1 MKAFTDLYYELDA
14 TTKTLPKVEALTN
27 YFLRTRPEDSIWAI
41 ALLVGNRPKR
51 PVKTSDLKAWATEL
65 AGVPDWLFD
74 DSYSVVGDLAE
85 TITLLIN
92 SKSERGAEISLNEL
106 MRELEVIAS
115 LSDIEKKERVL
126 GYWKNLAPQELYI
139 FNKLITGAF
148 RVGVSK
154 LLLFK
159 ALSKAYHIDEKV
171 IAHRFIGNW
180 KPGDTALLDLL
191 KEDEF
196 SDSISRPYPFCLAY
210 ALDVELSTLGNMED
224 WQIERKYD
232 GIRGQIIV
240 RNKELFVW
248 SRGEELLTDKFP
260 EFEDLRD
267 YLPDGTV
274 IDGEILP
281 IVDGEI
287 KSFNQM
293 QKRTTRKALTKKI
306 LQEIPLKMVCYDLL
320 EKDGKDLRDLP
331 LQERRRLLEE
341 VVIHSKAYNASLM
354 LAPLLSCD
362 AWENLDHLRN
372 EAKAVGCEGLMLKRK
387 DSNYETGRKR
397 GKWWKWKVDPYSVDA
412 VLIYAQAGHG
422 RRANLFTDYTFAV
435 WDGDALVPFTKAYS
449 GLTDKEII
457 EVDAWI
463 KKNTLE
469 KFGPVRSVT
478 PHWVFEIAFEGI
490 NESPRHKSGIA
501 LRFPRI
507 ARWRKDKPLSEAN
520 TKQDLLNL
528 LHASR

>member
-14 TTKTLPKVEALTN
+14 TTKTISKVEALTR
-27 YFLRTRPEDSIWAI
+27 YFLRTKPEDSIWAI

-92 SKSERGAEISLNEL
+92 SRSETVSEISLNEL
-106 MRELEVIAS
+106 MREFERLAP
-115 LSDIEKKERVL
+115 LSDAEKKEYVL
-126 GYWKNLAPQELYI
+126 GYWKSLAPQELYI

-154 LLLFK
+154 LLVFK
-159 ALSKAYHIDEKV
+159 ALSKAYQIEEKV

-180 KPGDTALLDLL
+180 KPTDTSLLDLL

-196 SDSISRPYPFCLAY
+196 LDATSRPYPFCLAY
-210 ALDVELSTLGNMED
+210 ALDVELSTLGNIGD

-240 RNKELFVW
+240 RSKELFVW

-260 EFEDLRD
+260 EFEELKD

-281 IVDGEI
+281 IVNGGI
-287 KSFNQM
+287 RSFNQM

-320 EKDGKDLRDLP
+320 EQDGKDLRDLP

-341 VVIHSKAYNASLM
+341 VVTTSKAYHSSLV
-354 LAPLLSCD
+354 LAPLLFCD
-362 AWENLDHLRN
+362 AWENLDQLRN
-372 EAKAVGCEGLMLKRK
+372 EAKATGCEGLMLKRK

-397 GKWWKWKVDPYSVDA
+397 GKWWKWKVDPYSIDA

-507 ARWRKDKPLSEAN
+507 ARWRKDKPVSEAN

-528 LHASR
+528 LHANK

>member
-1 MKAFTDLYYELDA
+1 MKAFADLYYELDA
-14 TTKTLPKVEALTN
+14 TTKTTPKVEALTQ
-27 YFLRTRPEDSIWAI
+27 YFLHTKPEDSIWAI

-51 PVKTSDLKAWATEL
+51 PIKTSDLKLWSAAL
-65 AGVPDWLFD
+65 ANVPEWLFD

-92 SKSERGAEISLNEL
+92 SKSENVSDVSLNEL
-106 MRELEVIAS
+106 MREFESFAK
-115 LSDIEKKERVL
+115 LSDDQKKEIVL
-126 GYWKNLAPQELYI
+126 NYWNTLSPRELYI

-154 LLLFK
+154 LLVFK
-159 ALSKAYHIDEKV
+159 ALAKAYGIDEKV

-180 KPGDTALLDLL
+180 KPTNTLLTDLL

-196 SDSISRPYPFCLAY
+196 SDSTSRPYPFCLAY
-210 ALDVELSTLGNMED
+210 ALDVELKSLGDIQD
-224 WQIERKYD
+224 WQIEQKYD

-240 RNKELFVW
+240 RHRQLFVW

-260 EFEDLRD
+260 EFNELIEF
-267 YLPDGTV
+267 LPDGTL

-281 IVDGEI
+281 IVEGQI

-306 LQEIPLKMVCYDLL
+306 LQDIPLKMVCYDLL

-331 LQERRRLLEE
+331 LEERRKLLEE
-341 VVIHSKAYNASLM
+341 IVIHSKAFNSSLV
-354 LAPLLSCD
+354 LAPILQCD
-362 AWENLDHLRN
+362 AWENLNTLRN
-372 EAKAVGCEGLMLKRK
+372 QAKAVGCEGLMLKRK

-397 GKWWKWKVDPYSVDA
+397 GKWWKWKVDPYSIDA
-412 VLIYAQAGHG
+412 VLIYAQSGHG

-435 WDGDALVPFTKAYS
+435 WDGDVLVPFTKAYS

-457 EVDAWI
+457 EVDAWV
-463 KKNTLE
+463 KKNTIE

-528 LHASR
+528 LHTNR

>member
-1 MKAFTDLYYELDA
+1 MKGFTDLYYELDA
-14 TTKTLPKVEALTN
+14 TTKTLPKVEALTR
-27 YFLRTRPEDSIWAI
+27 YFLRTSPEDTIWAI
-41 ALLVGNRPKR
+41 ALLIGNRPKR

-65 AGVPDWLFD
+65 AEVPAWLFD

-92 SKSERGAEISLNEL
+92 STVSTASQTSLNAL
-106 MRELEVIAS
+106 MREFEL
-115 LSDIEKKERVL
+115 LSKQSDPEKKERVL
-126 GYWKNLAPQELYI
+126 AYWKSLAPQELYI

-154 LLLFK
+154 LLVFK
-159 ALSKAYHIDEKV
+159 ALAKAYQIDEKV
-171 IAHRFIGNW
+171 IAHRFMGNW
-180 KPGDTALLDLL
+180 KPANTPLQDLL
-191 KEDEF
+191 KEDAF
-196 SDSISRPYPFCLAY
+196 ADAGSRPYPFCLAY
-210 ALDVELSTLGNMED
+210 ALDVELNTLGNIED
-224 WQIERKYD
+224 WQIEYKYD

-240 RNKELFVW
+240 RNNELFVW

-260 EFEDLRD
+260 EFEALKHC
-267 YLPDGTV
+267 LPNGTV

-281 IVDGEI
+281 IVNGEI
-287 KSFNQM
+287 RSFNQM

-331 LQERRRLLEE
+331 LQERRQLLED
-341 VVIHSKAYNASLM
+341 VLMRSGACQSSLII
-354 LAPLLSCD
+354 APVLSRD
-362 AWENLDHLRN
+362 AWKDLDRLRN
-372 EAKAVGCEGLMLKRK
+372 EAKTAGCEGLMLKRR

-397 GKWWKWKVDPYSVDA
+397 GKWWKWKVEPYTIDA

-449 GLTDKEII
+449 GLTDKEMV

-463 KKNTLE
+463 KKNTIE

-528 LHASR
+528 LHANR

>member
-1 MKAFTDLYYELDA
+1 MKAFTELYYELDA
-14 TTKTLPKVEALTN
+14 TTKTLPKVEALTR
-27 YFLRTRPEDSIWAI
+27 YFLRTKPEDSIWAI

-51 PVKTSDLKAWATEL
+51 PVKSSDLKAWATDL
-65 AGVPDWLFD
+65 AGIPEWLFG

-92 SKSERGAEISLNEL
+92 STSDKVSEISLNEL
-106 MRELEVIAS
+106 MRELGAMAS
-115 LSDIEKKERVL
+115 LTDAEKKERVL
-126 GYWKNLAPQELYI
+126 GYWKTLAPQELYV

-154 LLLFK
+154 LLVFK
-159 ALSKAYHIDEKV
+159 ALSKAYQIEEKV

-180 KPGDTALLDLL
+180 KPTDTSLLDLL

-196 SDSISRPYPFCLAY
+196 LDATSRPYPFCLAY
-210 ALDVELSTLGNMED
+210 ALDVEWSALGRIED

-260 EFEDLRD
+260 EFEELKHD
-267 YLPDGTV
+267 LPDGTV

-281 IVDGEI
+281 IVNGKI
-287 KSFNQM
+287 RSFNQM

-306 LQEIPLKMVCYDLL
+306 LQEVPLKMVCYDLL

-341 VVIHSKAYNASLM
+341 VVTNSKACNSSLV
-354 LAPLLSCD
+354 LAPLLSCN
-362 AWENLDHLRN
+362 AWEKLDQLRN

-435 WDGDALVPFTKAYS
+435 WDGDVLVPFTKAYS

-520 TKQDLLNL
+520 TKEDLLNL
-528 LHASR
+528 LHASQ

>member
-1 MKAFTDLYYELDA
+1 MKGFTELYHELDA
-14 TTKTLPKVEALTN
+14 TTKTLPKVEALTT
-27 YFLRTRPEDSIWAI
+27 YFLSTEPEDSIWAI

-51 PVKTSDLKAWATEL
+51 PIKTGDLKTWAMEL
-65 AGVPDWLFD
+65 AHVPDWLFD

-92 SKSERGAEISLNEL
+92 SKSQEVSELSLNEL
-106 MRELEVIAS
+106 MREFEEIAR
-115 LSDIEKKERVL
+115 LSDSEKKERVL
-126 GYWKNLAPQELYI
+126 SYWKKLSPQELYI

-154 LLLFK
+154 LLVFK
-159 ALSKAYHIDEKV
+159 ALAKAYHIDEKV

-180 KPGDTALLDLL
+180 KPTDTSLLDLL

-196 SDSISRPYPFCLAY
+196 SDSVSRPYPFCLAY
-210 ALDVELSTLGNMED
+210 ALDVDLSTLGNIHD

-240 RNKELFVW
+240 RHKELFVW

-260 EFEDLRD
+260 EFEELRN

-281 IVDGEI
+281 IVNGDI

-306 LQEIPLKMVCYDLL
+306 LQDIPLEMVCYDLL

-331 LQERRRLLEE
+331 LQERRKLLEE
-341 VVIHSKAYNASLM
+341 VVTHSKAFHSSLI

-362 AWENLDHLRN
+362 AWEHLDTLRN
-372 EAKAVGCEGLMLKRK
+372 EAKTVGCEGLMLKRK

-397 GKWWKWKVDPYSVDA
+397 GKWWKWKVDPYSIDA

-435 WDGDALVPFTKAYS
+435 WDGDVLVPFTKAYS
-449 GLTDKEII
+449 GLTDKEIF
-457 EVDAWI
+457 EVDNWV
-463 KKNTLE
+463 KKNTIE

-507 ARWRKDKPLSEAN
+507 SRWRKDKPLSEAN

-528 LHASR
+528 LHANR

>member
-1 MKAFTDLYYELDA
+1 MA
-14 TTKTLPKVEALTN
+14 N
-27 YFLRTRPEDSIWAI
+27 
-41 ALLVGNRPKR
+41 
-51 PVKTSDLKAWATEL
+51 VKE
-65 AGVPDWLFD
+65 WLFD
-74 DSYSVVGDLAE
+74 DAYSVVGDLAE

-92 SKSERGAEISLNEL
+92 SKSETSSAISLNDM
-106 MRELEVIAS
+106 MREFES
-115 LSDIEKKERVL
+115 FSKLSDEEKKEKIL
-126 GYWKNLAPQELYI
+126 TYWNQLPPRELYI

-154 LLLFK
+154 LLVFK
-159 ALSKAYHIDEKV
+159 ALAKAYHIDEKV

-180 KPGDTALLDLL
+180 KPTDTSLTDLL

-196 SDSISRPYPFCLAY
+196 SDTTSRPYPFCLAY
-210 ALDVELSTLGNMED
+210 ALDFELTDLGDISD

-240 RNKELFVW
+240 RNKQLFVW

-260 EFEDLRD
+260 EFNELIEA
-267 YLPDGTV
+267 LPDGTV
-274 IDGEILP
+274 MDGEILP
-281 IVDGEI
+281 IVNGQI
-287 KSFNQM
+287 KSFNEM
-293 QKRTTRKALTKKI
+293 QKRTTRKAITKKI
-306 LQEIPLKMVCYDLL
+306 LQDIPLKMVCYDLL

-331 LQERRRLLEE
+331 LEARRQLLEDI
-341 VVIHSKAYNASLM
+341 VMNSKAFNSSLV
-354 LAPLLSCD
+354 LAPLLHCD
-362 AWENLDHLRN
+362 QWEHLNALRN
-372 EAKAVGCEGLMLKRK
+372 EAKSVGCEGLMLKRK

-397 GKWWKWKVDPYSVDA
+397 GKWWKWKVDPYSIDA
-412 VLIYAQAGHG
+412 VLIYAQSGHG

-435 WDGDALVPFTKAYS
+435 WDGDVLVPFTKAYS
-449 GLTDKEII
+449 GLTDKEIF
-457 EVDAWI
+457 EVDAWV
-463 KKNTLE
+463 KKNTIE

-507 ARWRKDKPLSEAN
+507 SRWRKDKPLAEAN

-528 LHASR
+528 LHAAP

>member
-14 TTKTLPKVEALTN
+14 TTKTIPKVEALTH
-27 YFLRTRPEDSIWAI
+27 YFLRTKPEDSIWAI

-92 SKSERGAEISLNEL
+92 SKSGKVSEISLNDL
-106 MRELEVIAS
+106 MREFEVIAS
-115 LSDIEKKERVL
+115 LNDAEKKERVL
-126 GYWKNLAPQELYI
+126 GYWKSLAPQELYI

-154 LLLFK
+154 LLVFK
-159 ALSKAYHIDEKV
+159 GLSKAYQIEEKV

-180 KPGDTALLDLL
+180 KPTDTSLLDLL

-196 SDSISRPYPFCLAY
+196 LDASSRPYPFCLAY
-210 ALDVELSTLGNMED
+210 ALDVDLSTLGNIAD

-260 EFEDLRD
+260 EFEELKD

-331 LQERRRLLEE
+331 LLERRNLLEE
-341 VVIHSKAYNASLM
+341 VVTNSKAYNSSLI

-362 AWENLDHLRN
+362 AWENLDELRN

-397 GKWWKWKVDPYSVDA
+397 GKWWKWKVDPYSIDA

-507 ARWRKDKPLSEAN
+507 ARWRKDKPLAEAN

-528 LHASR
+528 LHANQ

>member
-1 MKAFTDLYYELDA
+1 MKGFTDLYYELDA

-27 YFLRTRPEDSIWAI
+27 YFLRTKSEDSIWAI
-41 ALLVGNRPKR
+41 ALLIGNRPKR
-51 PVKTSDLKAWATEL
+51 PVRTSDLKVWATEL
-65 AGVPDWLFD
+65 AGIPNWLFD

-92 SKSERGAEISLNEL
+92 SRSQSVSEISLNEL
-106 MRELEVIAS
+106 MRELEQISGLNDTEKKARVIA
-115 LSDIEKKERVL
+115 
-126 GYWKNLAPQELYI
+126 YWKLLSPQELYI

-154 LLLFK
+154 LLVFK
-159 ALSKAYHIDEKV
+159 ALAKAYHIDEKV

-180 KPGDTALLDLL
+180 KPAGTTLTELL
-191 KEDEF
+191 KENEF
-196 SDSISRPYPFCLAY
+196 SDATSRPYPFCLAY
-210 ALDVELSTLGNMED
+210 ALDVEPATLGNITD

-232 GIRGQIIV
+232 GIRGQVIV
-240 RNKELFVW
+240 RNGELFVW

-260 EFEDLRD
+260 EFDELKTL
-267 YLPDGTV
+267 LPNGMV

-281 IVDGEI
+281 IVNGEI
-287 KSFNQM
+287 RSFNQM
-293 QKRTTRKALTKKI
+293 QKRTTRKVLTKKI

-320 EKDGKDLRDLP
+320 EKDGEDLRDRP
-331 LQERRRLLEE
+331 LQERRHLLEE
-341 VVIHSKAYNASLM
+341 VLFNSKAYNSSLL

-362 AWENLDHLRN
+362 AWEYLDKLRN
-372 EAKAVGCEGLMLKRK
+372 EAKSVGCEGLMLKRK

-397 GKWWKWKVDPYSVDA
+397 GKWWKWKVDPYSIDA

-435 WDGDALVPFTKAYS
+435 WDGDVLVPFTKAYS

-457 EVDAWI
+457 EADAWI
-463 KKNTLE
+463 KKNTIE

-507 ARWRKDKPLSEAN
+507 SRWRKDKSLKEAN

-528 LHASR
+528 LHARP

>member
-1 MKAFTDLYYELDA
+1 MRGFTELYDELDA

-51 PVKTSDLKAWATEL
+51 PVKTSELKAWATEL
-65 AGVPDWLFD
+65 AGVSGWLFD

-92 SKSERGAEISLNEL
+92 SQSETVSEISLNEL
-106 MRELEVIAS
+106 MREFEEIAK
-115 LSDIEKKERVL
+115 LSDAEKKERVMA
-126 GYWKNLAPQELYI
+126 YWKILSPRELYI

-154 LLLFK
+154 LLVFK
-159 ALSKAYHIDEKV
+159 ALAKAYHIDEKV

-180 KPGDTALLDLL
+180 KPTDTSLLDLL

-210 ALDVELSTLGNMED
+210 ALDVKLSTLGTIED

-240 RNKELFVW
+240 RNQELFVW

-260 EFEDLRD
+260 EFEELRD
-267 YLPDGTV
+267 YLPNGTV

-281 IVDGEI
+281 IVNGEI
-287 KSFNQM
+287 RSFNQM

-306 LQEIPLKMVCYDLL
+306 LQDIPLKMVCYDLL

-341 VVIHSKAYNASLM
+341 VVMNSKAYNSSLV

-362 AWENLDHLRN
+362 AWEHLDELRN
-372 EAKAVGCEGLMLKRK
+372 EAKTVGCEGLMLKRK

-397 GKWWKWKVDPYSVDA
+397 GKWWKWKVDPYSIDA

-435 WDGDALVPFTKAYS
+435 WDGDVLVPFTKAYS

-457 EVDAWI
+457 EVDAWV
-463 KKNTLE
+463 KKNTIE

-528 LHASR
+528 LHANR

>member
-1 MKAFTDLYYELDA
+1 MRGFTDLYYELDA
-14 TTKTLPKVEALTN
+14 TTKTSSKVETLTR
-27 YFLRTRPEDSIWAI
+27 YFLSAKPEDSIWAI
-41 ALLVGNRPKR
+41 ALLIGNRPKR
-51 PVKTSDLKAWATEL
+51 PVKTNDLKAWATEL
-65 AGVPDWLFD
+65 AGIPAWLFD
-74 DSYSVVGDLAE
+74 DAYSVVGDLAE
-85 TITLLIN
+85 TITLLID
-92 SKSERGAEISLNEL
+92 SQSVAGSATGLNEL
-106 MRELEVIAS
+106 MQELQTISV
-115 LSDIEKKERVL
+115 LPDTGKKEKILSYWRVL
-126 GYWKNLAPQELYI
+126 PPRELYI

-154 LLLFK
+154 LLVFK
-159 ALSKAYHIDEKV
+159 ALAKAYGIDEKV

-180 KPGDTALLDLL
+180 KPDTISLTDLL
-191 KEDEF
+191 KEDETG
-196 SDSISRPYPFCLAY
+196 DTISRPYPFCLAY
-210 ALDVELSTLGNMED
+210 ALDVELESLGSIEE

-240 RNKELFVW
+240 RRGELFVW

-260 EFEDLRD
+260 EFGELTSC
-267 YLPDGTV
+267 LPDGTV

-281 IVDGEI
+281 IVDGQI
-287 KSFNQM
+287 RSFNQM

-331 LQERRRLLEE
+331 LQERRRSLEDI
-341 VVIHSKAYNASLM
+341 VVGSKAWHSSLE
-354 LAPLLSCD
+354 LAPLLHAGAWSELD
-362 AWENLDHLRN
+362 ALRN
-372 EAKAVGCEGLMLKRK
+372 DAKAVGCEGLMLKRK

-397 GKWWKWKVDPYSVDA
+397 GKWWKWKVDPYSIDA

-435 WDGDALVPFTKAYS
+435 WDGDVLVPFTKAYS
-449 GLTDKEII
+449 GLTDKELI
-457 EVDAWI
+457 ELDAWI
-463 KKNTLE
+463 KRNTIE

-507 ARWRKDKPLSEAN
+507 SRWRRDKALSEAN
-520 TKQDLLNL
+520 TKKDLLNL
-528 LHASR
+528 LHATS

>member
-1 MKAFTDLYYELDA
+1 MKGFTDLYYELDA

-27 YFLRTRPEDSIWAI
+27 YFLRTKPEDSIWAI

-51 PVKTSDLKAWATEL
+51 PVKTNDLKAWATEL
-65 AGVPDWLFD
+65 AGISNWLFD
-74 DSYSVVGDLAE
+74 DAYSVVGDLAE

-92 SKSERGAEISLNEL
+92 SRSESVSETTLNQL
-106 MRELEVIAS
+106 MRELEEIS
-115 LSDIEKKERVL
+115 MLGDDEKKARIL
-126 GYWKNLAPQELYI
+126 AYWNILSPRELYI

-154 LLLFK
+154 LLVFK
-159 ALSKAYHIDEKV
+159 ALAKAYQIDEKV

-180 KPGDTALLDLL
+180 KPGNTNLNDLL
-191 KEDEF
+191 KENETADA
-196 SDSISRPYPFCLAY
+196 SSRPYPFCLAY
-210 ALDVELSTLGNMED
+210 ALDVGLDSLGDIGE
-224 WQIERKYD
+224 WQVERKYD

-240 RNKELFVW
+240 RHDELFVW

-260 EFEDLRD
+260 EFDELRAW
-267 YLPDGTV
+267 LPNGTV

-281 IVDGEI
+281 IVNGEI
-287 KSFNQM
+287 RSFNQM

-320 EKDGKDLRDLP
+320 EKDGQDLRDLP

-341 VVIHSKAYNASLM
+341 VVTQSQAYHSSLE
-354 LAPLLSCD
+354 LAPLLQANAWDELD
-362 AWENLDHLRN
+362 ALRN
-372 EAKAVGCEGLMLKRK
+372 DAKRVGCEGLMLKRK

-397 GKWWKWKVDPYSVDA
+397 GKWWKWKVDPYSIDA

-435 WDGDALVPFTKAYS
+435 WDGDVLVPFTKAYS
-449 GLTDKEII
+449 GLTDKELI
-457 EVDAWI
+457 ELDAWI
-463 KKNTLE
+463 KRHTIE

-478 PHWVFEIAFEGI
+478 PYWVFEIAFEGI

-507 ARWRKDKPLSEAN
+507 SRWRKDKAMSEAN
-520 TKQDLLNL
+520 NRQDLLNL
-528 LHASR
+528 LHAAP

>member
-1 MKAFTDLYYELDA
+1 MKGFTDLYYELDA
-14 TTKTLPKVEALTN
+14 TTKTLPKVEALTR
-27 YFLRTRPEDSIWAI
+27 YFLRTATEDSIWAI

-65 AGVPDWLFD
+65 AQVPAWLFD

-92 SKSERGAEISLNEL
+92 STTETASEMSLNAL
-106 MRELEVIAS
+106 MREFEILAK
-115 LSDIEKKERVL
+115 LSDPEKKERVL
-126 GYWKNLAPQELYI
+126 GYWKRLSPQELYI

-154 LLLFK
+154 QLVFK
-159 ALSKAYHIDEKV
+159 ALSKAYQLDEKV

-180 KPGDTALLDLL
+180 KPTDTSLPDLL

-196 SDSISRPYPFCLAY
+196 ADAGSRPYPFCLAY
-210 ALDVELSTLGNMED
+210 ALDIELNTLGNIED
-224 WQIERKYD
+224 WQIEHKYD

-260 EFEDLRD
+260 EFEELRNC
-267 YLPDGTV
+267 LPNGTV

-281 IVDGEI
+281 IVSGEI
-287 KSFNQM
+287 RSFNQM

-331 LQERRRLLEE
+331 LQERRRLLED
-341 VVIHSKAYNASLM
+341 VLIRSGACQSSLII
-354 LAPLLSCD
+354 APVLSCN
-362 AWENLDHLRN
+362 AWEHLDQLRN
-372 EAKAVGCEGLMLKRK
+372 EAKAVGCEGLMLKRR
-387 DSNYETGRKR
+387 DSHYETGRKR
-397 GKWWKWKVDPYSVDA
+397 GKWWKWKVEPYSIDA

-435 WDGDALVPFTKAYS
+435 WDGDTLVPFTKAYS
-449 GLTDKEII
+449 GLTDKEIV

-463 KKNTLE
+463 KKNTVE

-528 LHASR
+528 LHANR